1 MSRDDRGSASLELVL
16 ITPALIVLLLFVVF
30 VGRLGQA
37 RGDVDRA
44 ARDAARAASI
54 ARSSDEA
61 RSQGEAAARS
71 TLQSGGVTCRGL
83 TVAVNVDDFA
93 PGGSVVARVSCDV
106 DFADVALLGVPGRRT
121 LTAAFSEPV
130 DVYRGTR

>member
-1 MSRDDRGSASLELVL
+1 MTHGDRGSASLELVL

-30 VGRLGQA
+30 VGRLEQA

-71 TLQSGGVTCRGL
+71 TLQSGGVSCRGL
-83 TVAVNVDDFA
+83 TVDVNVDAFA
-93 PGGSVVARVSCDV
+93 PGGSVDARVSCDV
-106 DFADVALLGVPGRRT
+106 DLADVALLGVPGRRP

>member
-1 MSRDDRGSASLELVL
+1 
-16 ITPALIVLLLFVVF
+16 VF
-30 VGRLGQA
+30 VGRLEQA

-83 TVAVNVDDFA
+83 TVAVNVDDLA
-93 PGGSVVARVSCDV
+93 PGGSVAATVTCDV
-106 DFADVALLGVPGRRT
+106 DLADVALLGVPGRRT

>member
-1 MSRDDRGSASLELVL
+1 MTRGDPGSASLELVL

-30 VGRLGQA
+30 VGRLEQA

-44 ARDAARAASI
+44 ARDAARAAST

-71 TLQSGGVTCRGL
+71 TLQSGGVTCRAL
-83 TVAVNVDDFA
+83 KVDVNVDDFA
-93 PGGSVVARVSCDV
+93 PGGSVAATVTCDV
-106 DFADVALLGVPGRRT
+106 DLADVALLGVPGSRT

>member
-1 MSRDDRGSASLELVL
+1 MTGGDRGSASLELVL

-30 VGRLGQA
+30 VGRLEQA

-83 TVAVNVDDFA
+83 TVDVNVDDFA

>member
-30 VGRLGQA
+30 VGRLEQA

-83 TVAVNVDDFA
+83 TVAVKVDDFA
-93 PGGSVVARVSCDV
+93 PGGSVAATVTCDV
-106 DFADVALLGVPGRRT
+106 DLADVALLGVPGRRT